1 MKITVLDGYTSNPG
15 DLNWEAFEELGELTV
30 HDRTKPEEVFERCS
44 GCEVVFTNKVV
55 MDTGIMDQLPDLKYI
70 GVLATG
76 TNVIDLEYAAE
87 KGICVTNIPGYG
99 TDSVVQHILAFML
112 HFNSKLS
119 IHNDAV
125 HQEEDLM
132 PTQ

>member
-15 DLNWEAFEELGELTV
+15 DLSWEAFEKLGELTV

-55 MDTGIMDQLPDLKYI
+55 MDAGIMDQLPDLKYI

-76 TNVIDLEYAAE
+76 TNVIGLG
-87 KGICVTNIPGYG
+87 KGGENFC
-99 TDSVVQHILAFML
+99 
-112 HFNSKLS
+112 
-119 IHNDAV
+119 
-125 HQEEDLM
+125 
-132 PTQ
+132 